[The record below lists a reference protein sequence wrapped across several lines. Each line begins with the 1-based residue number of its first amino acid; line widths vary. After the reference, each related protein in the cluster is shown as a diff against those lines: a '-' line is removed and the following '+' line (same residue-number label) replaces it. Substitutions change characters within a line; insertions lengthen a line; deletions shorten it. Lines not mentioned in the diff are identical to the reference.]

1 MSAHWSQAEPG
12 DYAVIGDPIEHSL
25 SPRMHSAAYR
35 ADGLNLSYRAIR
47 VPAGEV
53 AEALPALQAKGYRGL
68 NVTVPLKEEV
78 FAYVRDHGWRISP
91 TDAVYGA
98 LNTLLLTERAALNT
112 DVLGFLRTLQA
123 QGVTPGASVLLLGA
137 GGTARALLVGL
148 VRAGYQVAAWNRT
161 PERLAALVTELQLPI
176 TPLALPDPAGVEAV
190 INTTSASLSGE
201 AVKVPWDGRP
211 ILAYDVA
218 YAQTLTPFLA
228 SAQAAG
234 CRVTDGRAM
243 LAEQGAM
250 AYEAWLRC
258 PAPRAAM
265 LKALDEHF

>member
-1 MSAHWSQAEPG
+1 MSPHWSQAEPG
-12 DYAVIGDPIEHSL
+12 DYAVIGDPIDHSL

-35 ADGLNLSYRAIR
+35 ADGLNHAYRAIR

-78 FAYVRDHGWRISP
+78 FAYVREQGWRVSP
-91 TDAVYGA
+91 SDLEYGA
-98 LNTLLLTERAALNT
+98 VNTLLLAERTALNT

-123 QGVTPGASVLLLGA
+123 QGVNAGESVLLLGA

-148 VRAGYQVAAWNRT
+148 VRAGYRVAAWNRT
-161 PERLAALVTELQLPI
+161 PERLTTLIADLQLPI
-176 TPLALPDPAGVEAV
+176 SPLAHPDPAGVEAV

-201 AVKVPWDGRP
+201 AVSVPWEGRP

-234 CRVTDGRAM
+234 CRVIDGRAM
-243 LAEQGAM
+243 LVEQGAL
-250 AYEAWLRC
+250 AYEAWLRR